1 MSLHI
6 NIFTAYA
13 IIKMM
18 KGTWKNTVSSS
29 PNQYTNY
36 FRDRVKVP
44 EDLIFL
50 VLRST
55 VMIQR
60 N

>member
-18 KGTWKNTVSSS
+18 KGTWKNTVTSS

-36 FRDRVKVP
+36 FRDRVP
-44 EDLIFL
+44 EDLIFF

-55 VMIQR
+55 VVTQR

>member
-18 KGTWKNTVSSS
+18 KGTWKNTVTSS

-36 FRDRVKVP
+36 FRDKVP
-44 EDLIFL
+44 EDLIFF

-55 VMIQR
+55 VVTQR